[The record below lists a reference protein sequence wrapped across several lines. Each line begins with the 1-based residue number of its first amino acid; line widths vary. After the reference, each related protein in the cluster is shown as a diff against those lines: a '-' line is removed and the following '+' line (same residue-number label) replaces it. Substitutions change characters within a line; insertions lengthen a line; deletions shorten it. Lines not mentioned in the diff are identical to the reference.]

1 MTGGPDG
8 PAAPRGEEP
17 VLRLRRA
24 GIITKIVV
32 FALVIY
38 AVVTLMNMRVKIEG
52 AVEAAAAMQAEVN
65 TKTATNAALQY
76 QIDNKDDPTVK
87 EKIARDVL
95 GLVAPGEQDF
105 YYNGYAGN

>member
-32 FALVIY
+32 FALAVY
-38 AVVTLMNMRVKIEG
+38 AVVTLLNFRVKIE
-52 AVEAAAAMQAEVN
+52 AAAQDQAAIQAQIDA
-65 TKTATNAALQY
+65 KTASNAELQY
-76 QIDNKDDPTVK
+76 EITNKDDPAVK
-87 EKIARDVL
+87 EKIARDEL
-95 GLVAPGEQDF
+95 GLVNPGERTFLD
-105 YYNGYAGN
+105 NGN

>member
-32 FALVIY
+32 FALAVY
-38 AVVTLMNMRVKIEG
+38 AVVTLLNLRVKIEA
-52 AVEAAAAMQAEVN
+52 AVQDQAAIQAQIDA
-65 TKTATNAALQY
+65 KTASNAELQY
-76 QIDNKDDPTVK
+76 EITNKDDPAVK
-87 EKIARDVL
+87 EKIARDEL
-95 GLVAPGEQDF
+95 GLVNPGERTFLD
-105 YYNGYAGN
+105 NGS